1 MEERDDESDSDD
13 EVFNFG
19 TVEKK
24 AVEKVPKN
32 EKLDKNKT
40 EVAPGLIISNDIFD
54 KLYPYQK
61 EGVRTLYKWFAEK
74 KGGILAD
81 DMG

>member
-1 MEERDDESDSDD
+1 MEERDDQSDSDD

-19 TVEKK
+19 TVEK
-24 AVEKVPKN
+24 AVKKVSKS

-40 EVAPGLIISNDIFD
+40 EVAPGLIISNEVFD
-54 KLYPYQK
+54 NLYPYQK
-61 EGVRTLYKWFAEK
+61 EGVKMLYKWFAER